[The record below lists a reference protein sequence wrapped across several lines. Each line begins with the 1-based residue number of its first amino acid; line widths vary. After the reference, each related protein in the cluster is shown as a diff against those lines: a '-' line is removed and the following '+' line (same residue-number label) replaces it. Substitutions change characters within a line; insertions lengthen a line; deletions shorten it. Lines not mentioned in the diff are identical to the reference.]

1 MRIAA
6 LSLPLIYYLY
16 TAADRHSSLWQLRWA
31 FQSPPA
37 EWAWRRALPLRSQ
50 LLLIGELSLLYKI
63 CTTPKCDNP
72 PKEYELHVGRCAV
85 RASDLTSHL
94 PCNYWGRG
102 DPLNGAEDD
111 MPLSAGAQAPS
122 WSDSPMTQW
131 TRRQQQT
138 AGHIALV
145 FLFITQLEGWHR
157 DSSVREIPRPNSEGP
172 NSLLIHHLFIS
183 LSCVPAMGQTVFL
196 NLDPG
201 IPRWTWCIGTSPTGQ
216 HPLVAGDARST
227 NLWRTLWKEPFQRG
241 WLTMKAK
248 QTNKQKLWNSW
259 KKSRSCSGGKRSMRR
274 WHFERLGH
282 HSTFRNVRGSI
293 WLHEEV
299 PLLQRLWLG
308 KLVFK
313 KSPPKDTPSFSLL
326 LILITSNLWF
336 HAVNRLASASDFQ
349 DKMWGNL
356 TVLPVTNIIDSS
368 AENFLTQCCC
378 LELYDLVYHQRYQ
391 TDSDVHDLKYAY
403 AILRGISRIRDC
415 QPCRRHH
422 MQTHRGSRFNP
433 TLLPNCVN

>member
-111 MPLSAGAQAPS
+111 MPPSAGAQAPS

-248 QTNKQKLWNSW
+248 QTNKNYETPERKAGVVLEGNGPWGDGILKGWGIIAHLEMWEGPSGCM
-259 KKSRSCSGGKRSMRR
+259 KRFLCCRDCDSGSRSLKNPHPKTHLLS
-274 WHFERLGH
+274 
-282 HSTFRNVRGSI
+282 HSY
-293 WLHEEV
+293 
-299 PLLQRLWLG
+299 
-308 KLVFK
+308 
-313 KSPPKDTPSFSLL
+313 
-326 LILITSNLWF
+326 WF
-336 HAVNRLASASDFQ
+336 
-349 DKMWGNL
+349 
-356 TVLPVTNIIDSS
+356 
-368 AENFLTQCCC
+368 
-378 LELYDLVYHQRYQ
+378 
-391 TDSDVHDLKYAY
+391 
-403 AILRGISRIRDC
+403 
-415 QPCRRHH
+415 
-422 MQTHRGSRFNP
+422 
-433 TLLPNCVN
+433 